1 MSKAKVFIMNIPL
14 MAIEVTGFLSFL
26 YVALRLLSTY
36 RKFRVQDLLLSSTSF
51 LLLSVSQLC
60 AALSIVFNDVRVSAS
75 LYVATSSL
83 AMAAFILMIVQRSC
97 SEKLYTFTPYIV
109 FLIAPD
115 VVAGSLSI
123 YIAIRASGYIK
134 MLLIMLSSSYYLRVL
149 SVIVGGEITPIVLL
163 VAELIRS
170 LSAVALAIY
179 SSVKVFKL

>member
-1 MSKAKVFIMNIPL
+1 
-14 MAIEVTGFLSFL
+14 
-26 YVALRLLSTY
+26 
-36 RKFRVQDLLLSSTSF
+36 
-51 LLLSVSQLC
+51 
-60 AALSIVFNDVRVSAS
+60 
-75 LYVATSSL
+75 
-83 AMAAFILMIVQRSC
+83 MIVQRNC

-149 SVIVGGEITPIVLL
+149 SVIVGGEATPIILL